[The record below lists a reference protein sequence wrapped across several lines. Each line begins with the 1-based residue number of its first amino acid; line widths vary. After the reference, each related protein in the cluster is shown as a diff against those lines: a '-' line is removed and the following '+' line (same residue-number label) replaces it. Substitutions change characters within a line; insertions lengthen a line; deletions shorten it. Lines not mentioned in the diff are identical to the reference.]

1 MKRKIYQQLL
11 KWKENKDRKPLMLL
25 GARQVGKTWIMQHF
39 GEREYNKVAYVNCDD
54 EPRMKQLFD
63 LDYDINRILMTLQ
76 AITGVKVTPGDTLI
90 ILDEIQEIPRGL
102 HSLKYFCEKAP
113 EYHLTSSSCHPK
125 IFVKEFSDF
134 LMSCHQH
141 CLGVNLLVQR

>member
-39 GEREYNKVAYVNCDD
+39 GEREYHKVAYVNCDD

-76 AITGVKVTPGDTLI
+76 AITGVKVTPGDTLV

-102 HSLKYFCEKAP
+102 HSLKYFCEK
-113 EYHLTSSSCHPK
+113 HLS
-125 IFVKEFSDF
+125 I
-134 LMSCHQH
+134 M
-141 CLGVNLLVQR
+141 